1 LIPIPLYPVG
11 YPYCYRRAMNLRH
24 VHNDPSKPYQP
35 TQTAQRRRAAVG
47 TALVRMRKGAGI
59 VEREGEARMVWGRS
73 RIREQEVAD
82 FSGWLEGITATAAPK
97 AAEEYLFDL
106 LNAPDFGAVGR
117 RARAIVAALPTGQPA
132 SAATVAD
139 IIDQLDR
146 ELASEQFSAVAQR
159 VKQRLLTTD
168 D

>member
-1 LIPIPLYPVG
+1 M
-11 YPYCYRRAMNLRH
+11 AW
-24 VHNDPSKPYQP
+24 
-35 TQTAQRRRAAVG
+35 RRRAVVD
-47 TALVRMRKGAGI
+47 TALTLMRKEAGI

-82 FSGWLEGITATAAPK
+82 FSAWLEGVTATAAPK

-117 RARAIVAALPTGQPA
+117 RARAIVAALPTGEPVT
-132 SAATVAD
+132 AATVAG

-146 ELASEQFSAVAQR
+146 ELASERFSAVAKQ
-159 VKQRLLTTD
+159 VKKRLED
-168 D
+168 GRQ

>member
-1 LIPIPLYPVG
+1 
-11 YPYCYRRAMNLRH
+11 
-24 VHNDPSKPYQP
+24 
-35 TQTAQRRRAAVG
+35 
-47 TALVRMRKGAGI
+47 